1 MNALPSGKKQ
11 RPALHLDL
19 DSQRARSSPL
29 SHMIAARGSVND
41 FSTTLMNEQS
51 PALTPTPSS
60 STAEWPVM
68 VAPLKPRKQPEA
80 SNEPKKIFVVKVCP
94 LTLEASRLLS
104 RPNRILI
111 PSFLASSVSPIP

>member
-19 DSQRARSSPL
+19 DSQRAYSSPL
-29 SHMIAARGSVND
+29 SRMIAARGSVND
-41 FSTTLMNEQS
+41 LSTTLMNEQ
-51 PALTPTPSS
+51 PRALTPTPSPR
-60 STAEWPVM
+60 TAEWPVM
-68 VAPLKPRKQPEA
+68 GASLQPSEQPEA

-104 RPNRILI
+104 RPNRTLTS
-111 PSFLASSVSPIP
+111 SFPTSSVSAIH